1 MIHNMTGG
9 GAGLNLKVVGGTTPP
24 ENPAENTIWVN
35 TTAAINGYAFSTT
48 EPLSPAGGMVWFKT
62 GTDAAAAINV
72 DKKNTVMLYP
82 TACSQYV
89 DGAWVD
95 KTAETYLGGAWVGW
109 YVYLLKL
116 GWQDEALGGWNEYG
130 NYGTATFDS
139 EGLILTHNN
148 GIGKLLTS
156 KNKIDVSKYKKLLF
170 DVNVNDVGGG
180 ANGLTVGI
188 SSTNEWNGSEYLA
201 SINLKQIGSRT
212 LELNISSVSEG
223 FIKINNEGV
232 NGTVSNIYMV

>member
-9 GAGLNLKVVGGTTPP
+9 GAGLNLKVVGGTTQP

-116 GWQDEALGGWNEYG
+116 GWQDAALGGWNQYG
-130 NYGTATFDS
+130 NYGTATFGS
-139 EGLILTHNN
+139 EGLVLTHNN
-148 GIGKLLTS
+148 GQGKIVVS
-156 KNKIDVSKYKKLLF
+156 KNQIDVSEYKRLCF
-170 DVNVNDVGGG
+170 DVDITEYVGYGD
-180 ANGLTVGI
+180 GLVVGI
-188 SSTNEWNGSEYLA
+188 SSGNQWDGNFTA
-201 SINLKQIGSRT
+201 SIKHTGIGTYT
-212 LELNISSVSEG
+212 LEVDISSVDSG
-223 FIKINNEGV
+223 YVKINNGGV
-232 NGTVSNIYMV
+232 AATISRIYVY